1 MKTRAEVDLIHLR
14 MARRRATSSPV
25 SDNASMSP
33 EPEPVVVQQQK
44 RVTKKR

>member
-14 MARRRATSSPV
+14 LARRRATSSPV
-25 SDNASMSP
+25 SDSASISS
-33 EPEPVVVQQQK
+33 EPETVVVQQKK

>member
-14 MARRRATSSPV
+14 MARYRPV
-25 SDNASMSP
+25 SDSASISS
-33 EPEPVVVQQQK
+33 EPETVVVQQKK